1 MTDLLSRTGAPA
13 DRPDG
18 RADST
23 QPTESRRPR
32 VAIAAAAGL
41 LAAAAGLL
49 GVTVLVLLGWA
60 TAAHSASS
68 ASAALRTAGQIWL
81 AAHHTGLALPHG
93 HFGLAP
99 LGLTTVIAVL
109 LYRVGHRV
117 AVTTGAGDL
126 RAVARTVGA
135 LAVTYALSAALLSA
149 PAASAHVRPS
159 PGQAF
164 VGGLILAA
172 VAAGLGVLRGAG
184 LDESLRTAVPAA
196 VPAVLRAAASGLA
209 VLLAGGALLVG
220 VSLAVHLP
228 RSLEVMQALE
238 PGPLGGLLVLALSLA
253 YLPTAVLWGSAFAV
267 GPGFAVGA
275 DTLVAPAGIT
285 LADAPAFPLLTALPG
300 SGRPPT
306 LALLAVAVP
315 FVAGAVA
322 GALAVRALPSV
333 SGDRAALWGLVSG
346 FVAAGGLAILS
357 ALAGGPA
364 GPGRMATL
372 GPSAWQ
378 VGLVAAL
385 EVGTVAAA
393 AAYLTQRR
401 LGRRRPTS

>member
-1 MTDLLSRTGAPA
+1 MTDLLSRTGATA
-13 DRPDG
+13 DGPDG
-18 RADST
+18 PANSK
-23 QPTESRRPR
+23 QPTQSRPM
-32 VAIAAAAGL
+32 AATAAAAAAAGL

-49 GVTVLVLLGWA
+49 GVTVLVLVGWA

-68 ASAALRTAGQIWL
+68 ASSALRTAGQVWL
-81 AAHHTGLALPHG
+81 AAHHTGLSLPQG

-99 LGLTTVIAVL
+99 LGLTAVISLL
-109 LYRVGHRV
+109 LYRVGHR
-117 AVTTGAGDL
+117 AATTTGVDDL
-126 RAVARTVGA
+126 RAVARGVGA
-135 LAVTYALSAALLSA
+135 LAVTYALSAALVSA

-164 VGGLILAA
+164 GGALLLAG
-172 VAAGLGVLRGAG
+172 VAAGWGALCGAG
-184 LDESLRTAVPAA
+184 LDKTLRTAVPAA
-196 VPAVLRAAASGLA
+196 VPATLRAAAAGLA

-220 VSLAVHLP
+220 VSLAVHLAG
-228 RSLEVMQALE
+228 SVAVMQGLE
-238 PGPLGGLLVLALSLA
+238 AGPLGGLLLLTLSLA
-253 YLPTAVLWGSAFAV
+253 YLPNAVLWASAFAV

-275 DTLVAPAGIT
+275 DTLVAPAGVT
-285 LADAPAFPLLTALPG
+285 VADVPAFPLLSALPS

-322 GALAVRALPSV
+322 GALAVRALPSL
-333 SGDRAALWGLVSG
+333 SGDRAALRGLASG
-346 FVAAGGLAILS
+346 LVAAGGLAVLT

-385 EVGTVAAA
+385 ELGTLAAA
-393 AAYLTQRR
+393 NAYLTHRR
-401 LGRRRPTS
+401 LTRRR

>member
-13 DRPDG
+13 DLPDG
-18 RADST
+18 RADTT
-23 QPTESRRPR
+23 QPTESRRPL
-32 VAIAAAAGL
+32 AATAAAAGL

-60 TAAHSASS
+60 TAAHSAAS
-68 ASAALRTAGQIWL
+68 ASATLRTAGQIWL
-81 AAHHTGLALPHG
+81 AAHHTGLALPRG

-99 LGLTTVIAVL
+99 LGLTAVIALL
-109 LYRVGHRV
+109 LYRVGLRV
-117 AVTTGAGDL
+117 AATTGVGDL
-126 RAVARTVGA
+126 RAVARAVAA
-135 LAVTYALSAALLSA
+135 LAVTYALTAALLSA

-164 VGGLILAA
+164 GGALLLAG
-172 VAAGLGVLRGAG
+172 VAAGWGALRGAG
-184 LDESLRTAVPAA
+184 LDKTLRTAVPAA
-196 VPAVLRAAASGLA
+196 VPAVLRAAVGGLA
-209 VLLAGGALLVG
+209 VLLTGGALLVG

-228 RSLEVMQALE
+228 RSVELMQALE
-238 PGPLGGLLVLALSLA
+238 PGPLGGLLLFGLSLA
-253 YLPTAVLWGSAFAV
+253 YLPNAVLWGSAFTV
-267 GPGFAVGA
+267 GPGFAVGR
-275 DTLVAPAGIT
+275 DTLVAPAGVT
-285 LADAPAFPLLTALPG
+285 VADVPAFPLLTALPG

-322 GALAVRALPSV
+322 GVLVVRALPSV

-346 FVAAGGLAILS
+346 FVVAGGLAILC

-393 AAYLTQRR
+393 AAYLTQRG
-401 LGRRRPTS
+401 LGRRRATA